1 MNTTYF
7 FLMGFLLSLLT
18 NQLNFNVHNKRNIP
32 MFFLLLQHYF
42 SYKTINKKDNS
53 GLYEIY
59 TLTIYLFVIHLIAV
73 HVIKSKKTKKTKYVV
88 SNTLTQNQEEEQKQK
103 HCYLK
108 IYNCSLYLCINN
120 KMVHI
125 HHWMLFMLI
134 LFIALIVLYITPSCR
149 YFINSRRIIFF
160 IIGVS
165 IQTIIDGL
173 LFEDRFEV

>member
-42 SYKTINKKDNS
+42 SYKTINKKYNIER
-53 GLYEIY
+53 YVYVYVYIIY
-59 TLTIYLFVIHLIAV
+59 TLTIYVLVIHFIV
-73 HVIKSKKTKKTKYVV
+73 VRVITNKKRNYLL
-88 SNTLTQNQEEEQKQK
+88 SNTLTHEQEQEQ
-103 HCYLK
+103 CYLK

-120 KMVHI
+120 NMVHI